1 MKTSYDH
8 FLEKKI
14 IVYAETPFSKR
25 QKFIGVCSFIG
36 MNTLLNRTQVTIDR
50 TPIFI
55 EDLSTVR
62 EYTD

>member
-8 FLEKKI
+8 FLGKRIVVYVETAFNKK
-14 IVYAETPFSKR
+14 

-36 MNTLLNRTQVTIDR
+36 MNTLLNKTQVTIDR

-55 EDLSTVR
+55 DDLSTVKLA
-62 EYTD
+62 